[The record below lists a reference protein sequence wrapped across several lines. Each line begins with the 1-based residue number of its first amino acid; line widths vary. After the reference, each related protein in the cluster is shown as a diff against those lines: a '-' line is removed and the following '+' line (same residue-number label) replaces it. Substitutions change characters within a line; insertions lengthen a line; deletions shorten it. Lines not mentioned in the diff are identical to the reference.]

1 MSLFS
6 MWARLVLGVHYFEEL
21 LKLSLGES
29 ENHVNLM
36 YKCKDSEL
44 KPKPSSLQLF
54 RYLGPRYSPWST
66 QFFQYSETSWEESR
80 VVGRPR
86 SP

>member
-29 ENHVNLM
+29 ENHVNLV

-80 VVGRPR
+80 AVGRPR

>member
-29 ENHVNLM
+29 ENNVNLV

-80 VVGRPR
+80 VMGRPR